1 VNDGARVSDLR
12 ANGRSAIPRVRWY
25 RAYRQVGN
33 PGVLVDSLAHYF
45 RMARVTD
52 TVCGVRVER
61 RARGEFYFF
70 LAFDTEYFGELSP
83 EVESALED
91 CPLLQSGFQDPLTLD
106 DISRMASGEMQL
118 KALGQCINYRKLL
131 VEAVEDPFL
140 DRDLDREAGSDKGE
154 QLLWYLSA
162 LGSGSWSSF
171 RSAAASLG
179 FGEAGDAARLARGL
193 RLLGHLE
200 TSADGERWSITPR
213 RVLETEQPG
222 GDVLCFRT
230 GARSPAAEGIRT
242 EQRWGPDR
250 LEGQDGSPVL
260 SAPCPRIAKAL
271 PDIPSFRESLSPVGG
286 VSTHLPLKR
295 FDGSEFVPIV
305 FDDQPGMYEVPS
317 HQGRQMTLYFDG
329 DAWRRG
335 DWYGIR
341 YLSLFDAG
349 LLMPARYDASTWKLA
364 ILADL
369 RPPELFERPLVLS
382 SGLLPRRE
390 GSWFIYQNIAPEVAE
405 TVCGRLCMPL
415 ETADA

>member
-1 VNDGARVSDLR
+1 
-12 ANGRSAIPRVRWY
+12 IPRVRWY

-91 CPLLQSGFQDPLTLD
+91 CPLLQSGFQDPCTLD

-200 TSADGERWSITPR
+200 TSADGERWSIT
-213 RVLETEQPG
+213 
-222 GDVLCFRT
+222 
-230 GARSPAAEGIRT
+230 
-242 EQRWGPDR
+242 
-250 LEGQDGSPVL
+250 
-260 SAPCPRIAKAL
+260 
-271 PDIPSFRESLSPVGG
+271 
-286 VSTHLPLKR
+286 
-295 FDGSEFVPIV
+295 
-305 FDDQPGMYEVPS
+305 
-317 HQGRQMTLYFDG
+317 
-329 DAWRRG
+329 
-335 DWYGIR
+335 
-341 YLSLFDAG
+341 
-349 LLMPARYDASTWKLA
+349 
-364 ILADL
+364 
-369 RPPELFERPLVLS
+369 
-382 SGLLPRRE
+382 
-390 GSWFIYQNIAPEVAE
+390 
-405 TVCGRLCMPL
+405 
-415 ETADA
+415 